1 VIEAMMSGL
10 PVVGTNIRG
19 TREEVIEGETGT
31 LVPVNDAKALGA
43 ALARLAADPALRGIW
58 GAKGRA
64 RALAL
69 YREDLV
75 IARQLEA
82 LGLIPAAQRA

>member
-1 VIEAMMSGL
+1 
-10 PVVGTNIRG
+10 
-19 TREEVIEGETGT
+19 
-31 LVPVNDAKALGA
+31 VNDAKALGA
-43 ALARLAADPALRGIW
+43 ALARLAADPALRAAW
-58 GAKGRA
+58 GGKGRA

-82 LGLIPAAQRA
+82 LGLVPAAQRA